1 MSVSKNQIFQIR
13 GGDIILYFRGF
24 IYMVMHRLKVEIFK
38 NLMKRKE
45 YWYFLFIQS
54 YENKAKYIKVFVQ
67 GCYN

>member
-1 MSVSKNQIFQIR
+1 MKSVNIQYGNQENNFQE
-13 GGDIILYFRGF
+13 GF